1 MLSQILLIIPLFLL
15 SRRGGKGASRTKPS
29 AQLFSSG
36 LSLLNRKR
44 RVDDS
49 AVTLNFNDIVPN
61 YRLKASDCG
70 AISRPH
76 TILPLNSGPDAKDK
90 AAARPSGAL

>member
-15 SRRGGKGASRTKPS
+15 SRHGGKGASRVKPP
-29 AQLFSSG
+29 AQLFSPD
-36 LSLLNRKR
+36 LRRLNRKR

-49 AVTLNFNDIVPN
+49 AVTPNFNDIVPN
-61 YRLKASDCG
+61 YPLKASDWR

-76 TILPLNSGPDAKDK
+76 AILP
-90 AAARPSGAL
+90 